1 MMRKNVEFNSK
12 GSKIK
17 GVLVTPDGGKG
28 PYPVAVMGGGWCY
41 VKEIVLPH
49 YAENIVK
56 AGVAVLMFDYRGLG
70 ESEGEPRQHI
80 DPRGQVEDYKN
91 AISFVMTQPEID
103 ANRVG
108 IWGISYAG
116 GHVIIVGATDPRVK
130 CIVSTVAVVEGW
142 ETMKRCHG
150 ERKFEKLQQLVL
162 EDRVKRSAG
171 SPSAMMPMS
180 HSDPDNNLSSW
191 PFPHVYDIFMRI
203 KEKEAPRHEHRNTVE
218 SVELL
223 LQYNVFP
230 YAKRILNTP
239 TLVVV
244 AEQDNITQWD
254 LEIEMYNTIP
264 AGNKRL
270 VVLEKVNHMSLYS
283 TKKHLEMAS
292 SAHAAFLREHL
303 IEKFAQSE

>member
-1 MMRKNVEFNSK
+1 MRKSVEFNSK
-12 GSKIK
+12 GSKVR
-17 GVLVTPDGGKG
+17 GVLVTPESGKG
-28 PYPVAVMGGGWCY
+28 PFPIAVMGGGWCY

-49 YAENIVK
+49 YAEAIVK

-80 DPRGQVEDYKN
+80 DPWAQIEDYKN
-91 AISFVMTQPEID
+91 AISFVMKQPEVD
-103 ANRVG
+103 PRRVG

-116 GHVIIVGATDPRVK
+116 GHVVAVAASDPRVK
-130 CIVSTVAVVEGW
+130 CAVSTVPVVEGW

-150 ERKFEKLQQLVL
+150 ERKFEKLLSL
-162 EDRVKRSAG
+162 LMEDRVRRSDG
-171 SPSAMMPMS
+171 QPSAMMPMS
-180 HSDPDNNLSSW
+180 HTDPDNNLSSW
-191 PFPHVYDIFMRI
+191 PFPHVYEIFQRI

-230 YAKRILNTP
+230 FAKRILNTP

-264 AGNKRL
+264 AGNKEL
-270 VVLEKVNHMSLYS
+270 VVLQKVNHMSLYS
-283 TKKHLEMAS
+283 TRHHLEMAS
-292 SAHAAFLREHL
+292 GHHARFLKKHL
-303 IEKFAQSE
+303 IDEFPAEA

>member
-1 MMRKNVEFNSK
+1 MKKSVEFNSK
-12 GSKIK
+12 GSKVRA
-17 GVLVTPDGGKG
+17 VLVTPETGSG
-28 PYPVAVMGGGWCY
+28 PFPVAIMGGGWCY

-49 YAENIVK
+49 YAEAIVK

-80 DPRGQVEDYKN
+80 DPWAQVEDYKN
-91 AISFVMTQPEID
+91 AISFAAKQPEID
-103 ANRVG
+103 ANRIG

-116 GHVIIVGATDPRVK
+116 GHVVIVAATDPRVK
-130 CIVSTVAVVEGW
+130 CVVSTVPVVEGW

-150 ERKFEKLQQLVL
+150 ERKFDKLLKLIQ
-162 EDRVKRSAG
+162 EDRVRRSDG
-171 SPSAMMPMS
+171 QPGAMMPMS

-191 PFPHVYDIFMRI
+191 PFPHVYEIFMRI
-203 KEKEAPRHEHRNTVE
+203 KEKEAPRHEHHNTIE
-218 SVELL
+218 SVDLL
-223 LQYNVFP
+223 LQYDTFA

-254 LEIEMYNTIP
+254 LEIQMYNTIP
-264 AGNKRL
+264 AGNKEL

-283 TKKHLEMAS
+283 TRSHLEKASGHHARFLKKHLIDEV
-292 SAHAAFLREHL
+292 SA
-303 IEKFAQSE
+303 

>member
-1 MMRKNVEFNSK
+1 MKRNVEFNSK
-12 GSKIK
+12 GSKVR
-17 GVLVTPDGGKG
+17 GVLVTPDAGKG
-28 PYPVAVMGGGWCY
+28 PFPVAIMGGGWCY

-49 YAENIVK
+49 YAEAIVK
-56 AGVAVLMFDYRGLG
+56 AGIAVLMFDYRGLG

-80 DPRGQVEDYKN
+80 DAWGQVEDYKN
-91 AISFVMTQPEID
+91 AISFVMTQPEVD

-130 CIVSTVAVVEGW
+130 CIVSTVPVVEGW
-142 ETMKRCHG
+142 DTMKRCHG
-150 ERKFEKLQQLVL
+150 ERKFEKLLKLVM
-162 EDRVKRSAG
+162 EDRVRRSAG
-171 SPSAMMPMS
+171 QQGAMMPMS
-180 HSDPDNNLSSW
+180 ATDPDNTLSSW
-191 PFPHVYDIFMRI
+191 PFPHVYEIFMKI
-203 KEKEAPRHEHRNTVE
+203 KETEAPRHEHRNTVE

-230 YAKRILNTP
+230 YADRILNTP

-254 LEIEMYNTIP
+254 LEIKMYNAIT
-264 AGNKRL
+264 AGNKKL

-283 TKKHLEMAS
+283 TKRHLEMAS
-292 SAHAAFLREHL
+292 SEHAAFLKEHL
-303 IEKFAQSE
+303 IDRVAAAA